1 MNNGT
6 TMNKAGG
13 DTKLSREERRQ
24 KRKDLRAELD
34 KVNRELQRVEVKIA
48 KAKAAAGGKA
58 ASSLGGSVGGG
69 KGKGGRQSKGEAGF
83 SPDSGGAKQRGH
95 KRKSSHGGG
104 NFVPET
110 KEGRKQAMLKE
121 RGRRVQSLWGQCA
134 TILKQL
140 KQNRNAWPF
149 HKAVDWKALNI
160 PDYPTIV
167 KNPMDMQTIADK
179 LGGFDAK
186 CKESPREYKSPLE
199 FRDDLRLIFDNCRL
213 YNPVGSDVRIMG
225 DALADLFEKKWQN
238 SNIEGK
244 FALELEQQKRE
255 EEDLKHWTPSAA
267 GAGSVGGGF
276 GNLAASQGAGG
287 GSRAAKAARTSG
299 AMSAGGG
306 HYSESKKSSSKT
318 TGLADPN
325 AVPEMSFEDKR
336 KLSVN
341 LGQVP
346 AEKLGRVVQIINEG
360 PSKIDNSEEEIELDI
375 DKLDNQT
382 LWRLDKYV
390 QSCLRSSKKDSHQQK
405 IQRMQQQQQETAR
418 KLEDV
423 NATLASRSAGAER
436 GGAGAASTDF
446 SPVSSKRQAGQS
458 VEEDKGSDSSDSESE
473 ESAEGVGSDGD
484 MKTRGDVTMV
494 STTRPQSSQIPPTS
508 KKERE
513 VNLKNTAAW
522 ENIQTDKPAAKP
534 VPAKGPGASGGKD
547 GAAGSL
553 WSEFQSREQQMKA
566 RKQQHEEEKVRK
578 EKEREEEKR
587 RKEEEAAR
595 RQAEERRRQEEA
607 DADRLEV
614 DRLKEAERV
623 ELQRETKRVMK
634 EQEYLDRH
642 GRKPIL
648 PSLGLVLKDDEESNE
663 EELEDEEE
671 EGAL

>member
-1 MNNGT
+1 MNGGVVMNNGT

-238 SNIEGK
+238 SNLEGK
-244 FALELEQQKRE
+244 FAMELEHQKRE
-255 EEDLKHWTPSAA
+255 EDDLKNFQSYRGVSKHQKT
-267 GAGSVGGGF
+267 
-276 GNLAASQGAGG
+276 ASQQLDHLQTEINKLKQQMPGG
-287 GSRAAKAARTSG
+287 KKAKPG
-299 AMSAGGG
+299 D
-306 HYSESKKSSSKT
+306 
-318 TGLADPN
+318 DPN
-325 AVPEMSFEDKR
+325 ADMSFEEKR

-341 LGQVP
+341 LGMLP

-382 LWRLDKYV
+382 LWRLNKYV
-390 QSCLRSSKKDSHQQK
+390 NSCLKGAKKNTHQEK

-484 MKTRGDVTMV
+484 MK
-494 STTRPQSSQIPPTS
+494 S
-508 KKERE
+508 K
-513 VNLKNTAAW
+513 
-522 ENIQTDKPAAKP
+522 
-534 VPAKGPGASGGKD
+534 
-547 GAAGSL
+547 
-553 WSEFQSREQQMKA
+553 
-566 RKQQHEEEKVRK
+566 
-578 EKEREEEKR
+578 
-587 RKEEEAAR
+587 
-595 RQAEERRRQEEA
+595 
-607 DADRLEV
+607 
-614 DRLKEAERV
+614 
-623 ELQRETKRVMK
+623 
-634 EQEYLDRH
+634 
-642 GRKPIL
+642 
-648 PSLGLVLKDDEESNE
+648 
-663 EELEDEEE
+663 
-671 EGAL
+671 